1 MRTKRWCT
9 TEQAAHRLGVPVRTV
24 HRLVRSGI
32 LSSGRMGRQVAVEVA
47 EVEAYAGRRRGC
59 GIR

>member
-1 MRTKRWCT
+1 
-9 TEQAAHRLGVPVRTV
+9 V
-24 HRLVRSGI
+24 HRLVGSGV
-32 LSSGRMGRQVAVEVA
+32 LSACRVGRQVAVEVA